1 MGSRAAG
8 YNRAVCYTLA
18 AGYNRAVGYTRAAGY
33 TRTAGY
39 TRAAGY
45 NRAAG
50 YTQAAGYTSADESM
64 DDYAHSN
71 RMLAQQ
77 QHEIVARL
85 CHPINRAAA

>member
-1 MGSRAAG
+1 MRSRAAG
-8 YNRAVCYTLA
+8 YNQ
-18 AGYNRAVGYTRAAGY
+18 AAGY
-33 TRTAGY
+33 TQAVGS
-39 TRAAGY
+39 RAAGY

-71 RMLAQQ
+71 RRLAQQ